1 MKVKCC
7 SVNASDIMIC
17 HGLYEIA
24 PKLPFIPGYEV
35 SGEILELGSKAAEGL
50 KVGDKIVGLNKDLF
64 SGFSEE
70 CILQSLVCMP
80 FCLFSGTPT
89 VSYCMTCYTF
99 VCVLPG
105 MCFFDVLAIFNVKE
119 CFSYN

>member
-1 MKVKCC
+1 MLLILLFQVRIKVKCC

-35 SGEILELGSKAAEGL
+35 SGEILELGSKAAEEL

-70 CILQSLVCMP
+70 CVLQSLVCMP
-80 FCLFSGTPT
+80 LSLF
-89 VSYCMTCYTF
+89 V
-99 VCVLPG
+99 
-105 MCFFDVLAIFNVKE
+105 
-119 CFSYN
+119 

>member
-1 MKVKCC
+1 MLLILLFQVRIKVKCC

-17 HGLYEIA
+17 HGLYEVA

-35 SGEILELGSKAAEGL
+35 SGEILELGSKAAEEL

-70 CILQSLVCMP
+70 CVLQSMVCMP
-80 FCLFSGTPT
+80 FCL
-89 VSYCMTCYTF
+89 Y
-99 VCVLPG
+99 VLPG
-105 MCFFDVLAIFNVKE
+105 KCVSDVVPSFSVKE